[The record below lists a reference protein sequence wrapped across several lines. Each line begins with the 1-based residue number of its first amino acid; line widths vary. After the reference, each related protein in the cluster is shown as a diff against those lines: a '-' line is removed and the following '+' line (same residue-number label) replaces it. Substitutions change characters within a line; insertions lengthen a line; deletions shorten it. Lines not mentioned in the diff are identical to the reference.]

1 MEKRET
7 VIRQWFDMW
16 LKKADLGIADIF
28 SDAVVYIESWGPEY
42 HGVEKV
48 KLWFDEWNTRGTVL
62 QWNIKQF
69 FHIAHIML
77 CFPDSMILLL
87 FFRRLQQNG
96 PTGTYRF
103 CHRRLLRSKTRKHGG
118 NAVMAMN
125 GIRSYQ
131 QDPEGVNAHIA
142 VGSLP

>member
-1 MEKRET
+1 M
-7 VIRQWFDMW
+7 
-16 LKKADLGIADIF
+16 
-28 SDAVVYIESWGPEY
+28 
-42 HGVEKV
+42 KV
-48 KLWFDEWNTRGTVL
+48 RYDKLWRLTKDNKMKKSDLAKAAELSPYTMTKLNKDRPVNMEVMMNL
-62 QWNIKQF
+62 CKV
-69 FHIAHIML
+69 FH
-77 CFPDSMILLL
+77 CD
-87 FFRRLQQNG
+87 G